1 MNISVFL
8 SYPKPHLKSQKDF
21 VNKLRKYLEQRGLQ
35 PRTLGVTD
43 YDMEAPLTAIRRL
56 MLESNGLITVAF
68 RRNRIEKGSGKP
80 DSDIGEKDYDLSG
93 KWLTSPYCQIEPA
106 MAFQLGL
113 PVLILREQG
122 VLEEGILEKGVLGM
136 YMPEFSLS
144 GNLNDYFKSDEWI
157 QLIGKWE
164 VNVRKVVENHN
175 GWTYEVQD
183 FPYKPIAP
191 GVVLHYGDY
200 TFETIDLKG
209 HTFGQLGLFDKEHK
223 IFFCADQVIDG
234 IVPIVA
240 TTYPDEHLLRDYFV
254 SLERFHH
261 EFKDCLLL
269 PAHGKEISD
278 AKKVID
284 RIVFSYLDK
293 VEIMHNILEHS
304 RKARTIREIATIVYG
319 MPHPPKDTAEFI
331 KLKMIMSKCFSCLEY
346 LRDEDFAVREEKD
359 GTFYWRP

>member
-1 MNISVFL
+1 M
-8 SYPKPHLKSQKDF
+8 
-21 VNKLRKYLEQRGLQ
+21 
-35 PRTLGVTD
+35 
-43 YDMEAPLTAIRRL
+43 
-56 MLESNGLITVAF
+56 
-68 RRNRIEKGSGKP
+68 
-80 DSDIGEKDYDLSG
+80 
-93 KWLTSPYCQIEPA
+93 
-106 MAFQLGL
+106 
-113 PVLILREQG
+113 
-122 VLEEGILEKGVLGM
+122 
-136 YMPEFSLS
+136 
-144 GNLNDYFKSDEWI
+144 
-157 QLIGKWE
+157 
-164 VNVRKVVENHN
+164 RKVVENHN

-261 EFKDCLLL
+261 EFKECLLL
-269 PAHGKEISD
+269 PAHGKEIFD

>member
-21 VNKLRKYLEQRGLQ
+21 VNKLREYLEQRGLQ

-144 GNLNDYFKSDEWI
+144 GNLNDYFKPDEWI

-164 VNVRKVVENHN
+164 VNVRKVVEN
-175 GWTYEVQD
+175 
-183 FPYKPIAP
+183 
-191 GVVLHYGDY
+191 
-200 TFETIDLKG
+200 KG
-209 HTFGQLGLFDKEHK
+209 
-223 IFFCADQVIDG
+223 
-234 IVPIVA
+234 
-240 TTYPDEHLLRDYFV
+240 R
-254 SLERFHH
+254 
-261 EFKDCLLL
+261 
-269 PAHGKEISD
+269 
-278 AKKVID
+278 
-284 RIVFSYLDK
+284 
-293 VEIMHNILEHS
+293 
-304 RKARTIREIATIVYG
+304 
-319 MPHPPKDTAEFI
+319 PPM
-331 KLKMIMSKCFSCLEY
+331 LY
-346 LRDEDFAVREEKD
+346 
-359 GTFYWRP
+359 

>member
-1 MNISVFL
+1 MIINFLIIIQECMNISVFL

-21 VNKLRKYLEQRGLQ
+21 VNKLREYLEQRGLQ

-164 VNVRKVVENHN
+164 VNVRKVVEN
-175 GWTYEVQD
+175 
-183 FPYKPIAP
+183 
-191 GVVLHYGDY
+191 
-200 TFETIDLKG
+200 KG
-209 HTFGQLGLFDKEHK
+209 
-223 IFFCADQVIDG
+223 
-234 IVPIVA
+234 
-240 TTYPDEHLLRDYFV
+240 R
-254 SLERFHH
+254 
-261 EFKDCLLL
+261 
-269 PAHGKEISD
+269 
-278 AKKVID
+278 
-284 RIVFSYLDK
+284 
-293 VEIMHNILEHS
+293 
-304 RKARTIREIATIVYG
+304 
-319 MPHPPKDTAEFI
+319 PPM
-331 KLKMIMSKCFSCLEY
+331 LY
-346 LRDEDFAVREEKD
+346 
-359 GTFYWRP
+359 